1 MYFIEIQKFLER
13 FQGTEIPSKLLEKVT
28 LVDTPGIIENKK
40 QQERGYP
47 FNEVC
52 QWFIERAQLVFLV
65 FDPSKLDMGSEL
77 EVIKFSQNVSFI
89 FCVYFFMGV
98 KFFLCTEVYIH
109 TQAEVPAFLAVG
121 LMLEDVAE
129 LVVVSSANTFKVA
142 IAFFFSKVIIF

>member
-77 EVIKFSQNVSFI
+77 EVIKFSRNVSFI

-98 KFFLCTEVYIH
+98 KFFYVQRYIYTH
-109 TQAEVPAFLAVG
+109 KQRYQLF
-121 LMLEDVAE
+121 
-129 LVVVSSANTFKVA
+129 
-142 IAFFFSKVIIF
+142 